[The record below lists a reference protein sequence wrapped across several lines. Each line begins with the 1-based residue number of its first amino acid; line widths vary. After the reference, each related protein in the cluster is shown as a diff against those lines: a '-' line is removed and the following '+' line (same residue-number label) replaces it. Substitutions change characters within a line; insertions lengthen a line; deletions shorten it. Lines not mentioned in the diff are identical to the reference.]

1 MTPTKKVLVVEDD
14 ADIRDMIRDMLISNG
29 ISVLTANDGVEG
41 LALYNQH
48 SPKLVMA
55 DVRMPN
61 KDGFQMAEA
70 IKEIN
75 HKTPIILFSGQYPDL
90 LWDKMDNKLKCD
102 HVLFK
107 PLQKSDILE
116 SVTLFL
122 DDNFSL

>member
-1 MTPTKKVLVVEDD
+1 MQLNKKVLIVEDD
-14 ADIRDMIRDMLISNG
+14 VDIRNMISDMLVSEG
-29 ISVLTANDGVEG
+29 ISVLTASDGLEG
-41 LALYNQH
+41 LAAFHKHN
-48 SPKLVMA
+48 PRLVMA

-61 KDGFQMAEA
+61 INGIQMAKA

-107 PLQKSDILE
+107 PLQQIDVLE
-116 SVTLFL
+116 SVNLFL
-122 DDNFSL
+122 DDNFAV